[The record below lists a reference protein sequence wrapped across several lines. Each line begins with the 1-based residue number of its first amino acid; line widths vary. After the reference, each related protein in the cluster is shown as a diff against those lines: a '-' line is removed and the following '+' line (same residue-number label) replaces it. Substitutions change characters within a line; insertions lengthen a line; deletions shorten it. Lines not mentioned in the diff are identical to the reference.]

1 MNNNDIVERRFFDIA
16 GSTLSVI
23 DRGDG
28 PAVLLGHGYLWD
40 WRMWQPQIEALQKRF
55 RLIVP
60 EMWGHGRSGVMPGGT
75 QSLADVAAQMLALM
89 DALEIE
95 EFTVI
100 GSSMG
105 GMWGAHLAALAPKR
119 VHGLAVLNSYL
130 GEEPLTNR
138 QTYFGMLD
146 QVEREGRVPDS
157 IIANIMPL
165 FFAPTTLA
173 RSPGLGTQLRQ
184 QVAEYDG
191 ERLRQSI
198 VPLGRLIFGRED
210 AMHILDRINASI
222 LVLAGRQ
229 DRSRPFGESVKMAER
244 LGTSAHIL
252 DDCGHSATLEQPETV
267 NALLAGFLEAIN

>member
-1 MNNNDIVERRFFDIA
+1 MNNNDIVEYRFFDIA

-105 GMWGAHLAALAPKR
+105 GMWGAHLAASAPKR

-138 QTYFGMLD
+138 RTYFGMLD
-146 QVEREGRVPDS
+146 QVEREGRVTDS

-165 FFAPTTLA
+165 FFAPATLA

-184 QVAEYDG
+184 QVAEYDTA
-191 ERLRQSI
+191 RLRQSI

-222 LVLAGRQ
+222 LVIAGRQ
-229 DRSRPFGESVKMAER
+229 DRSRPFGESVEMAER
-244 LGTSAHIL
+244 LSTSAHIL

-267 NALLAGFLEAIN
+267 NALLEEFLETIN

>member
-1 MNNNDIVERRFFDIA
+1 MNNNDIVEYRFFDIA

-105 GMWGAHLAALAPKR
+105 GMWGAHLAASAPKR

-146 QVEREGRVPDS
+146 QVEREGRVTDS

-165 FFAPTTLA
+165 FFAPATLA

-184 QVAEYDG
+184 QVAEYDTA
-191 ERLRQSI
+191 RLRQSI

-222 LVLAGRQ
+222 LVIAGRQ
-229 DRSRPFGESVKMAER
+229 DRSRPFGESVEMAER
-244 LGTSAHIL
+244 LSTSAHIL

-267 NALLAGFLEAIN
+267 NALLEEFLEAIN